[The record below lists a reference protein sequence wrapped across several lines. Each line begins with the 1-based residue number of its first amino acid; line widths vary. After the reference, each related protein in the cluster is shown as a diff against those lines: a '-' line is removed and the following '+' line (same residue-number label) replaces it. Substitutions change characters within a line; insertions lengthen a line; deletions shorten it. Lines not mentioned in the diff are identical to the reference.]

1 MLIHSAERGLENL
14 FVTMLVLSE
23 FAWYTCIRNKH
34 SLILFLCTQNRT
46 IIGKGSWEKY
56 RELSAAGWSIIRQSR
71 RLRQI
76 IAFQDTNNQRYFTIT
91 CFILLFRELV
101 DHWLRSTF
109 MVFYCRLELLSLSIS
124 LPFRHCQNTF
134 QSFHCLLCT
143 LFSLSFFSA
152 LLIRLTQIL
161 DDSLEAL
168 VNEL

>member
-34 SLILFLCTQNRT
+34 SLILFLCTQKREQLLE
-46 IIGKGSWEKY
+46 KGVEKNI
-56 RELSAAGWSIIRQSR
+56 AAGWSITRQCR

-76 IAFQDTNNQRYFTIT
+76 IVFQDTNNIPLFYNNLFHFTVSWVSWSMAKVDIHGFLLPPWVAV
-91 CFILLFRELV
+91 FINFPSFQTLSKYIPE
-101 DHWLRSTF
+101 
-109 MVFYCRLELLSLSIS
+109 LSLPS
-124 LPFRHCQNTF
+124 LY
-134 QSFHCLLCT
+134 S
-143 LFSLSFFSA
+143 LFSLFFSA